1 MLDIIC
7 MLCLALSGTLHINKY
22 RCTFRNRYTC
32 TNYLTSLFSHLKNRI
47 KSQCIY
53 TCVCACNC
61 RLKRAKDLTLKKVHL
76 KNANSTGTKDMTRL
90 LNKLMTLKAPLE
102 LPREETASTFFGLI
116 RPCLDQWSQ
125 LQITG
130 AITKLTSRMVG
141 NLETLSYKEKW
152 R

>member
-1 MLDIIC
+1 
-7 MLCLALSGTLHINKY
+7 
-22 RCTFRNRYTC
+22 
-32 TNYLTSLFSHLKNRI
+32 
-47 KSQCIY
+47 
-53 TCVCACNC
+53 
-61 RLKRAKDLTLKKVHL
+61 
-76 KNANSTGTKDMTRL
+76 MTRL

-102 LPREETASTFFGLI
+102 LPREEAASTFFGLI

-125 LQITG
+125 IQITG